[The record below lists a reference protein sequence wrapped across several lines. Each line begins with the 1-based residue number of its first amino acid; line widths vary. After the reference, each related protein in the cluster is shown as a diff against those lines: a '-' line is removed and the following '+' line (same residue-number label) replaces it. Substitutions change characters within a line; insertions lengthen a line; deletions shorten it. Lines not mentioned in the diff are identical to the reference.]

1 MIEDSKMLDIRTEL
15 EKHMDGIAQDLK
27 DHLEHEDIVDY
38 KNWGFKGGE
47 KPRLSEAGMDSPL
60 TESLNTSLS
69 KFLLMS
75 VTDGVSVTETPER
88 GSMWYASAPSDSPIR
103 GHSTLTPVLGVGAT
117 LSACGA
123 LPSTRSERLRARW
136 GYEAGSPVR
145 KGGVAHLEDNA
156 IDVQLYVDLPSK
168 EPVGFDIGIVI
179 GGPNIYLIYS
189 RGACKLQ
196 GAWGSTTSEKD
207 VDSEICETILDY
219 LTQA

>member
-38 KNWGFKGGE
+38 
-47 KPRLSEAGMDSPL
+47 
-60 TESLNTSLS
+60 
-69 KFLLMS
+69 
-75 VTDGVSVTETPER
+75 
-88 GSMWYASAPSDSPIR
+88 
-103 GHSTLTPVLGVGAT
+103 
-117 LSACGA
+117 
-123 LPSTRSERLRARW
+123 
-136 GYEAGSPVR
+136 
-145 KGGVAHLEDNA
+145 LEDNA

-179 GGPNIYLIYS
+179 GEPNIYLIYS